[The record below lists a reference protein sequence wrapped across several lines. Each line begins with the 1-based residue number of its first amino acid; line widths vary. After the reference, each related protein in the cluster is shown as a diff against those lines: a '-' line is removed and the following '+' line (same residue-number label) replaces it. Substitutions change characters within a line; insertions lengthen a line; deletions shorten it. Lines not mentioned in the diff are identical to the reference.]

1 MPILRFVT
9 VATVITTILAGTV
22 PAFALAETDINLL
35 LQEATAPGA
44 DAEVIEAVRSAA
56 LKLPDPVDKVAALR
70 RLAEIQ
76 GDHGEVSDGLMT
88 LAQAQGIVETHQ
100 GAIGVEAVRILE
112 TGARF
117 LQRQGRN
124 SEALLLLEEALTERR
139 RRGEQAEAA
148 RALNEIA
155 RALLTLGQFKQC
167 TIRALEALQVAEA
180 VGAPAVKAESQF
192 LLGFVNRELQ
202 QYKEALRLFQASSNT
217 ARRAGNEARL
227 LRAINEEAN
236 VLHFLGRTEEG
247 IERKRIALELAE
259 AAGDISGRASI
270 ENDMGF
276 LLATEDRNEEALAAF
291 LDAFETFQ
299 ELGYLREASTT
310 AANAAGILLALD
322 RPLEATT
329 WAERSLELAQA
340 GDLPMVEEMALQ
352 TLASIEA
359 TLGDHARA
367 FETLDR
373 AYQLGQ
379 RTLRTETG
387 RTINDLEARFEA
399 ERRQAELEHEQT
411 VHELELKREKIRRR
425 LWFAA
430 FVALAIVLMLL
441 TNQYRLKARAHR
453 EITQAKDDL
462 EAAHKRLDE
471 LARTDS
477 LTGLANRREAETRLA
492 AEVRR
497 FERSHQS
504 FAVLMLDIDHF
515 KRINDVHG
523 HDIGDRVLENF
534 AEVLRT
540 STRSIDLIAR
550 WGGEEFLLVLP
561 GTDLRGAGVVAD
573 SIRKRLANTPFTVG
587 DRPFPVTATVGI
599 SLYHGEEVAALLKR
613 ADDALYEGK
622 RAGRDRVVIESR
634 TRQSGTKA

>member
-1 MPILRFVT
+1 
-9 VATVITTILAGTV
+9 VITIILAGTI

-35 LQEATAPGA
+35 LQEATASGA
-44 DAEVIEAVRSAA
+44 DAKVIEAVRSAA
-56 LKLPDPVDKVAALR
+56 QSLPDPADQAGALR

-76 GDHGEVSDGLMT
+76 GDHGEVSDGLIT
-88 LAQAQGIVETHQ
+88 LAQAQSIVEAHHDT
-100 GAIGVEAVRILE
+100 IGVQAVRILE
-112 TGARF
+112 TEARF

-124 SEALLLLEEALTERR
+124 SEALLLLEQALTERR
-139 RRGEQAEAA
+139 RHGEQAEAA
-148 RALNEIA
+148 RDLNEIA

-167 TIRALEALQVAEA
+167 TSRALQALQLAEA
-180 VGAPAVKAESQF
+180 IDSPDLQAESQF

-202 QYKEALRLFQASSNT
+202 RYNQALDLFQASADA
-217 ARRAGNEARL
+217 ARRAANNSQL
-227 LRAINEEAN
+227 LRSINEEAN
-236 VLHFLGRTEEG
+236 IMHYLGRAEEA
-247 IERKRIALELAE
+247 IERKRVALELAKTV
-259 AAGDISGRASI
+259 GDISGRASI
-270 ENDMGF
+270 ENDIGF
-276 LLATEDRNEEALAAF
+276 LFAAEDRNEEALVAF

-299 ELGYLREASTT
+299 ELSYLREASTT
-310 AANAAGILLALD
+310 AANAAGMLLTLD
-322 RPLEATT
+322 RPLEATS

-340 GDLPMVEEMALQ
+340 GDLPTVEENALQ
-352 TLASIEA
+352 VLASIEA
-359 TLGDHARA
+359 TLGNHARA

-373 AYQLGQ
+373 AYDLGQ

-387 RTINDLEARFEA
+387 RTIDDLEARFEA

-411 VHELELKREKIRRR
+411 VHELELKREQIRRR

-430 FVALAIVLMLL
+430 FVALAIVLTLL

-462 EAAHKRLDE
+462 EVAHKRLDE

-477 LTGLANRREAETRLA
+477 LTGLANRREAETRLT

-497 FERSHQS
+497 FERSHQP

-561 GTDLRGAGVVAD
+561 GTDLRGAAVVAD

-634 TRQSGTKA
+634 TRESGAKA

>member
-1 MPILRFVT
+1 
-9 VATVITTILAGTV
+9 
-22 PAFALAETDINLL
+22 
-35 LQEATAPGA
+35 
-44 DAEVIEAVRSAA
+44 
-56 LKLPDPVDKVAALR
+56 
-70 RLAEIQ
+70 
-76 GDHGEVSDGLMT
+76 
-88 LAQAQGIVETHQ
+88 
-100 GAIGVEAVRILE
+100 
-112 TGARF
+112 
-117 LQRQGRN
+117 
-124 SEALLLLEEALTERR
+124 
-139 RRGEQAEAA
+139 
-148 RALNEIA
+148 
-155 RALLTLGQFKQC
+155 
-167 TIRALEALQVAEA
+167 
-180 VGAPAVKAESQF
+180 
-192 LLGFVNRELQ
+192 
-202 QYKEALRLFQASSNT
+202 
-217 ARRAGNEARL
+217 
-227 LRAINEEAN
+227 
-236 VLHFLGRTEEG
+236 
-247 IERKRIALELAE
+247 
-259 AAGDISGRASI
+259 
-270 ENDMGF
+270 
-276 LLATEDRNEEALAAF
+276 
-291 LDAFETFQ
+291 
-299 ELGYLREASTT
+299 
-310 AANAAGILLALD
+310 
-322 RPLEATT
+322 
-329 WAERSLELAQA
+329 
-340 GDLPMVEEMALQ
+340 
-352 TLASIEA
+352 
-359 TLGDHARA
+359 
-367 FETLDR
+367 ETLDR

-411 VHELELKREKIRRR
+411 VHEIELKRERIRRR

-573 SIRKRLANTPFTVG
+573 SIRKRLANPPFTVG

-599 SLYHGEEVAALLKR
+599 SLYQGEEVAALLKR